1 MSEGIKKDILLE
13 DAILGFINSL
23 EGNKQITKTTIKR
36 LGSEAQI
43 FLRYSHFKIK
53 KKSLLLSDTI
63 YPWFVKEYLNKYN
76 HPKTLTNKISFFR
89 FLFSYLISKNY
100 IDNFDVI
107 QAFKERKIV
116 SRETLKIFTNEQ
128 LLELIQLSKEGPN
141 AVRTFCLILILAT
154 SGSRIDELRHLRL
167 CDIDFENKSLQVN
180 WKGREM
186 RKIRVPYFTIE
197 TIREYLKES
206 FQLTGD
212 ELKEEKNYRRYLF
225 PSKTEETPISS
236 RIINYIIRDLI
247 EKAQTIPSYYKQGY
261 GARSF
266 RYTFIYQVYQE
277 GMSLDKLSRISGIT
291 SYKALKYIHNF
302 ELKKLIVE

>member
-23 EGNKQITKTTIKR
+23 EGNKQFTKSTIKR

-53 KKSLLLSDTI
+53 KKSLLLSDII

-89 FLFSYLISKNY
+89 CLFSYLMSKNY

-128 LLELIQLSKEGPN
+128 LLELIQLSKEGPKG
-141 AVRTFCLILILAT
+141 VRNQSLILLLAT
-154 SGSRIDELRHLRL
+154 TGSSINEIRHLRL
-167 CDIDFENKSLQVN
+167 CDIDFENKSLLIN
-180 WKGREM
+180 FTGSET
-186 RKIRVPYFTIE
+186 RKIRVSSITIE
-197 TIREYLKES
+197 TIKEYIRFS
-206 FQLTGD
+206 FQLTED
-212 ELKEEKNYRRYLF
+212 EIKEEKNRIRYLF
-225 PSKTEETPISS
+225 PSKNEGKPISS
-236 RIINYIIRDLI
+236 RIINNIIRELI
-247 EKAQTIPSYYKQGY
+247 EKAQTIPIYNKRGF

-277 GMSLDKLSRISGIT
+277 GMSLEKLSRISSIT
-291 SYKALKYIHNF
+291 SYKALKYINNF
-302 ELKKLIVE
+302 ELKKLNAE